1 MEPTPGRPA
10 FASPATHTPTAPPWT
25 RDLGERVVRH
35 LLLKVAGVTAFMW
48 VFFLGYFQTLREPVY
63 PVLLMPLTALDAL
76 IPFQPGMFWAY
87 VSLWLYVG
95 LAPGLVLTLRE
106 LVVYGAWAAA
116 LCITGLLIFHFWP
129 TAVPPHGLD
138 TSGHPG
144 FAVLQGV
151 DAAGNA
157 CPSLHVG
164 TAVFTAFWVT
174 RLLRLIGA
182 PAALHV
188 LNLLWVLAITWS
200 TVAIRQHV
208 VLDAVAGAALGT
220 AFAVLS
226 LWLSP
231 RLGSRPQVTQP

>member
-1 MEPTPGRPA
+1 MQAQTGRSA
-10 FASPATHTPTAPPWT
+10 SASPTAADAGWT
-25 RDLGERVVRH
+25 QDLRERVVRH
-35 LLLKVAGVTAFMW
+35 LLLKVLGVTAFMW

-76 IPFQPGMFWAY
+76 IPFQPSMFWAY

-95 LAPGLVLTLRE
+95 VAPGLVLTLRE
-106 LVVYGAWAAA
+106 LVQYGAWAAA

-182 PAALHV
+182 PAALHAV
-188 LNLLWVLAITWS
+188 NLLWVLAIAWS

-208 VLDAVAGAALGT
+208 VLDAVAGAVLGT
-220 AFAVLS
+220 AFAGLS
-226 LWLSP
+226 LRLSP
-231 RLGSRPQVTQP
+231 RLGSRPQVTGP

>member
-1 MEPTPGRPA
+1 M
-10 FASPATHTPTAPPWT
+10 
-25 RDLGERVVRH
+25 RH

-106 LVVYGAWAAA
+106 LVQYGAWAAA

-182 PAALHV
+182 PAALHAV
-188 LNLLWVLAITWS
+188 NLLWVLAIAWS

-208 VLDAVAGAALGT
+208 VLDAVAGAVLGT
-220 AFAVLS
+220 AFAGLS
-226 LWLSP
+226 LRLSP
-231 RLGSRPQVTQP
+231 RLGSRPQVTGP